1 MLARWARCCQ
11 GSLTLECRDF
21 GFVAVLGSV
30 APGVVLTNGG
40 CGTQMDFSKLSQ
52 NDKTAALAS
61 AVLVVAGLIAASTYT
76 TYALTWLA
84 ILAAVAMLLVVLQ
97 PQIAPKAN
105 LPGSKGRLML
115 ALGGIAGVIML
126 FALLT
131 TLGFIFVAFGFAD
144 ILFLAAILAGLV
156 MAWTGWTAF
165 QAEGGTIPLGTSSAA
180 AAPQTTTAAPEP
192 PAAAAPAAPPA
203 ASEPAATP
211 EPTTP
216 DAEPAATDYNPD
228 EYRPRDDQA

>member
-1 MLARWARCCQ
+1 
-11 GSLTLECRDF
+11 
-21 GFVAVLGSV
+21 
-30 APGVVLTNGG
+30 
-40 CGTQMDFSKLSQ
+40 MDFTKLTQ

-97 PQIAPKAN
+97 PQIAPNAN

-144 ILFLAAILAGLV
+144 VLFLAAILAGLV

-165 QAEGGTIPLGTSSAA
+165 QSEGGTVQLGTSTAA
-180 AAPQTTTAAPEP
+180 AAPGSAEAPAGVVSAAAPETP
-192 PAAAAPAAPPA
+192 EPAAPP
-203 ASEPAATP
+203 PTP
-211 EPTTP
+211 EAAAPP
-216 DAEPAATDYNPD
+216 ATDYNPND
-228 EYRPRDDQA
+228 YRPRDG